1 MRDDE
6 PDSALEVRILIAQ
19 LLQVVMNG
27 GRHIHTRRS
36 RCSRRSDVTHVLLE
50 RCHRRVDL

>member
-36 RCSRRSDVTHVLLE
+36 RCSRRSDMTHVLLE